1 MTGRLASFFTLFLL
15 ASFARAADRPTDPR
29 EALKPFQDLIGSW
42 RGTGEPEGTRQEKQR
57 GFWIETMSW
66 EWGFKGQD
74 AWLQVMFEKSKHFTK
89 GELRY
94 LPEKDA
100 YQFTVST
107 PAKES
112 LIFTGTQKDSRLTLE
127 REDP

>member
-1 MTGRLASFFTLFLL
+1 MTRHLLSRRTFGSSVLACWA
-15 ASFARAADRPTDPR
+15 ASLGVRAADKPTAK
-29 EALKPFQDLIGSW
+29 EALRGFNDLIGSW

-74 AWLQVMFEKSKHFTK
+74 AWLQAMFEKSKHFTK

-107 PAKES
+107 PAP
-112 LIFTGTQKDSRLTLE
+112 G
-127 REDP
+127 